1 MNPTELATRESDL
14 FFPNH
19 ETSGLSAEPAQ
30 DRRSRSWATSRP
42 DSLSSSGVLFE
53 GIVGSSPVLEAA
65 LKLALTVAP
74 VDSTALIH
82 GETGTGKELIAQLIH
97 RHSARANRA
106 FIKLNC
112 AAIPLGLLESEL
124 FGYER
129 GAFTGA
135 LNRKPG
141 RFEAADQGSLFLD
154 EIGDIRMELQAKL
167 LRVLQEGEFERLGSN
182 QTLRVNVRLIAATH
196 RNIDEL
202 VAIGE
207 FRRDLYYRLNVFP
220 ITIPPLR
227 ERREDIP
234 ALVMHF
240 VQTFARCMNKHIEE
254 VPEHALSAMQDYAW
268 PGNVR
273 ELQNFIERSVILT
286 SGPTLRAPIED
297 LRQPVRASGGIPV
310 TLKDAERNH
319 ICRTLEETKGVVAGP
334 RGAANRLGIKRSTL
348 YFRMRKLGISLPQRA
363 LSQLSGMQAAK

>member
-1 MNPTELATRESDL
+1 MNPTELATTESDL
-14 FFPNH
+14 FFPNR
-19 ETSGLSAEPAQ
+19 ETSNLSAEPTG
-30 DRRSRSWATSRP
+30 DRRLHSSLMYRH
-42 DSLSSSGVLFE
+42 DSLSSDGAPFE
-53 GIVGSSPVLEAA
+53 GIVGSSPALQAA

-74 VDSTALIH
+74 VDSTVLIH
-82 GETGTGKELIAQLIH
+82 GETGTGKELIAQLVH
-97 RHSARANRA
+97 RRSLRNNRP
-106 FIKLNC
+106 FLKLNC

-154 EIGDIRMELQAKL
+154 EIGDIRIELQAKL
-167 LRVLQEGEFERLGSN
+167 LRVLQEGEFERLGGS

-196 RNIDEL
+196 RNLDAL
-202 VAIGE
+202 VSVGE
-207 FRRDLYYRLNVFP
+207 FRRDFYYRLNVFP
-220 ITIPPLR
+220 ITVPPLR

-234 ALVMHF
+234 TLVTHF
-240 VQTFARCMNKHIEE
+240 VQAFGRCMNKDIEE
-254 VPEHALSAMQDYAW
+254 VPQDALSAMQDYAW
-268 PGNVR
+268 PGNIR

-286 SGPTLRAPIED
+286 SGPTLRAPLED
-297 LRQPVRASGGIPV
+297 LRQPVRVSSRSPV
-310 TLKDAERNH
+310 TLKDAERDH

-363 LSQLSGMQAAK
+363 LSQL